1 MTAYRF
7 RSIVLAVLFAAGL
20 AAGPTAADD
29 SPRPPAEPTLQESLE
44 ALGGLLREKLEDG
57 LDRARRELEDQLRRR
72 KEETPPP
79 ARDSVPADEP
89 MDI

>member
-1 MTAYRF
+1 MTANRF
-7 RSIVLAVLFAAGL
+7 RSIVLAALLAAGL

-29 SPRPPAEPTLQESLE
+29 SPRPPAERTLEESLE

-57 LDRARRELEDQLRRR
+57 LDRARRELEDQLRRHR
-72 KEETPPP
+72 DETSPPT
-79 ARDSVPADEP
+79 RDSVPADEP